1 MAIPILLKTTIGAVA
16 DDWNVGRFSLLA
28 AHLRTLRDARGELRY
43 EVFARDRVENATGD
57 DRDLALAATGAY
69 AQVWLIAAD
78 PVGAL
83 TETDIENIKGF
94 RRAGGGILLT
104 RDHQDLGA
112 CVTKLGALGATQY
125 FQSVNP
131 DPEPARR
138 CRDDRGTPSISWP
151 NFHSGA
157 NGDLQRV
164 TPVEPVH
171 VLMKRPR
178 GGVIQQLPAHPHE
191 GAVGAPDALGGS
203 ARVAALPRVP
213 YSICVSPWRK
223 RGRAGRCRT
232 PVSTISVTTT
242 GIPAWDV
249 RVSSMK
255 HQDLRYLPGRAPWTT
270 CIATS
275 RTSRLGW
282 AGRAEGPAHP
292 VRFR

>member
-28 AHLRTLRDARGELRY
+28 AHLRTLRDARAEFRY
-43 EVFARDRVENATGD
+43 EVFARDRVENASGD
-57 DRDLALAATGAY
+57 DRDLALAATGAF

-78 PVGAL
+78 TVGAL

-171 VLMKRPR
+171 TLMKRPG

-191 GAVGAPDALGGS
+191 GAVGVPAALAAS
-203 ARVAALPRVP
+203 ARVIAQGRSTTSGTAFNL
-213 YSICVSPWRK
+213 CVAVEEVGQ
-223 RGRAGRCRT
+223 GRA
-232 PVSTISVTTT
+232 VSDSSFHHFCDYN
-242 GIPAWDV
+242 WD
-249 RVSSMK
+249 
-255 HQDLRYLPGRAPWTT
+255 P
-270 CIATS
+270 
-275 RTSRLGW
+275 RLGCPSFVDETP
-282 AGRAEGPAHP
+282 GFEVLTRPRALDDVHSYVENIAAWLGGQS
-292 VRFR
+292 

>member
-1 MAIPILLKTTIGAVA
+1 MAIPILMKTTIGAVA

-43 EVFARDRVENATGD
+43 EVFARDRVENAAGD

-78 PVGAL
+78 TVGAL
-83 TETDIENIKGF
+83 TETDIENINGF

-164 TPVEPVH
+164 TPLEPVH
-171 VLMKRPR
+171 VLMKRPA

-191 GAVGAPDALGGS
+191 GAVGVPDALGGS
-203 ARVAALPRVP
+203 ARVVAQGRSTTSGTAFNL
-213 YSICVSPWRK
+213 CVAVEEAGQ
-223 RGRAGRCRT
+223 GRAVSDSSFHHFCDYNWDPRFGCPSFVDET
-232 PVSTISVTTT
+232 PGFEVLSNPRALDDVHSYVENIA
-242 GIPAWDV
+242 AWLDGQ
-249 RVSSMK
+249 S
-255 HQDLRYLPGRAPWTT
+255 
-270 CIATS
+270 
-275 RTSRLGW
+275 
-282 AGRAEGPAHP
+282 
-292 VRFR
+292 